1 MRIFKDRA
9 EAGKRLAWELKTLK
23 GRNPLVL
30 GVPPGGVLLGERLA
44 ADLDGDLDVALV
56 QRMRSPVE
64 GGLSLGAL
72 GEGEEEPV
80 WNRRRQSVK
89 IDGEWLLGE
98 LAEQRNNLAER
109 RALYTPGRGPLSVE
123 GRVVIV
129 VDEGI
134 ETGATQLAALRALRK
149 QGPGRLIA
157 AAAVGVPEGMQKLEE
172 AADQV
177 LVLQTPE
184 AFGQLAQF
192 FEDFPDLNDAA
203 VVLALRRR
211 DRERGR

>member
-9 EAGKRLAWELKTLK
+9 EAGKRLAWELKALK
-23 GRNPLVL
+23 GQDILVL
-30 GVPPGGVLLGERLA
+30 GIPPGGVLIAEQVA
-44 ADLDGDLDVALV
+44 AELEADLDVALV
-56 QRMRSPVE
+56 QRVRSPFE

-80 WNRRRQSVK
+80 WNQRRQSAK
-89 IDGEWLLGE
+89 PDAEWLMGE
-98 LAEQRNNLAER
+98 LAEQRNNLAEKR
-109 RALYTPGRGPLSVE
+109 SLYTPGRGPLAVE

-149 QGPGRLIA
+149 QGPARLIA
-157 AAAVGVPEGMQKLEE
+157 AATVGVPEGILKLEE

-177 LVLQTPE
+177 VVLQTPE

-192 FEDFPDLNDAA
+192 FEDFPAAGDAA
-203 VVLALRRR
+203 VVSALRRR
-211 DRERGR
+211 DKERGR